1 LLDDRARTR
10 RSHSISAVTPAEA
23 PGPIGIAA
31 MPTER
36 MGPGSAPLC
45 GLAGMTVEERANAD
59 GH

>member
-1 LLDDRARTR
+1 
-10 RSHSISAVTPAEA
+10 
-23 PGPIGIAA
+23 